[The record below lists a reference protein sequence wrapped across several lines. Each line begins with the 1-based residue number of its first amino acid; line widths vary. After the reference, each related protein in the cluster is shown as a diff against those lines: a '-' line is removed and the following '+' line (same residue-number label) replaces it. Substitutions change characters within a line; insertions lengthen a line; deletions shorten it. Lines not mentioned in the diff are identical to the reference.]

1 MGIRMPTV
9 CTPRQGTIQR
19 PRPCGKVES
28 VCPIRP
34 MKRDQWVWATVS
46 RVARYWLRVR
56 LNAWPNGADCDIETP
71 KQFSP
76 QRTRRSTEEKN
87 LSLDRWCLWDP
98 FCPLCYLP

>member
-1 MGIRMPTV
+1 MGIRIPTV

-19 PRPCGKVES
+19 PRPCGKVEG

-71 KQFSP
+71 KQFF
-76 QRTRRSTEEKN
+76 TTENTEEHGGEK
-87 LSLDRWCLWDP
+87 SLVGSPVSLGP
-98 FCPLCYLP
+98 SLPS